1 MNEVAKKLL
10 LVGRRF
16 MLELH
21 LRQPG
26 LTYSPFELF
35 TKHDERI
42 QKFRETVDLKHIYKN
57 ELDKSCFA
65 HDAAYVNS
73 YHFRKEFER

>member
-57 ELDKSCFA
+57 KLDKSCFA

-73 YHFRKEFER
+73 